1 MRRPNILFMNRV
13 YPPVR
18 GATGR
23 VLRDLAHAFARDGW
37 HVTVVT
43 TGEKAGQELDGNVRI
58 VRVKGSQ
65 KPANV
70 FVYFWIWVKMLIVAL
85 RLKRRHLIVTLSD
98 PPLVI
103 VAGQIVA
110 HFKKSKHVNWC
121 HDLYPDIM
129 PALGYKLPDFVM
141 RFLKKLSRRSMR
153 SCEKVIVNGRC
164 MAKHLAYDGLDP
176 KMIAMIPNWPD
187 LELVDPELTEGIPEV
202 QAFHSEV
209 IEGMRPHAEQ
219 LKDGQRFRVLYSG
232 NLGRAHTISTVLDAA
247 EILNKENSDV
257 EFVFVGDG
265 KQFDFIAEQRAKRSL
280 DNVRLL
286 PYQPAS
292 RLREMM
298 ESGDV
303 HLITMKDEAAGC
315 LVPSKLYAALAVAR
329 PCIFIGPEQTEA
341 AKVIQDFKTGV
352 VVANGEAEDLAEAIR
367 IFRNDGQIWFAAHR
381 GAARAREVFTPHESL
396 DAWMERAF
404 AIIKDDLKRVKK
416 AAA

>member
-1 MRRPNILFMNRV
+1 MRRPNILFINRV

-18 GATGR
+18 GASGR

-43 TGEKAGQELDGNVRI
+43 TGEKSGQELDGNVRI

-65 KPANV
+65 KPSNV
-70 FVYFWIWVKMLIVAL
+70 IVYLWIWCKLLVMAL
-85 RLKRRHLIVTLSD
+85 RLKRRHLVVTLSD
-98 PPLVI
+98 PPLLI

-110 HFKKSKHVNWC
+110 HFKKSKHINWC

-129 PALGYKLPDFVM
+129 PALGFKVPDFMM
-141 RFLKKLSRRSMR
+141 RFFKKLSRRAMR

-164 MAKHLAYDGLDP
+164 MAKHLAYDGVDP

-187 LELVDPELTEGIPEV
+187 LELVDAELSEQQEIGH
-202 QAFHSEV
+202 AFHADQ
-209 IEGMRPHAEQ
+209 IEGLRPHEDQ
-219 LKDGQRFRVLYSG
+219 IKEGVRFRVLYSG
-232 NLGRAHTISTVLDAA
+232 NLGRAHTIDTVLDAA
-247 EILNKENSDV
+247 EILHAEQSDI

-265 KQFDFIAEQRAKRSL
+265 QQFDFVAQQRAKRGL

-286 PYQPAS
+286 PFQPAS
-292 RLREMM
+292 RLREVM

-303 HLITMKDEAAGC
+303 HLVTMKDEAAGL

-329 PCIFIGPEQTEA
+329 PCIFIGPEQTET

-381 GAARAREVFTPHESL
+381 GAARAREVFTPYESL

-404 AIIKDDLKRVKK
+404 AIIKDDLKRGKK
-416 AAA
+416 AA